1 MDGKLISDPKVY
13 QQVAGWLKS
22 RFVGIHAI
30 YSPGNNASEPEWY
43 LAAVD
48 LFEPGQTYKV
58 YFTLDEKRGI
68 RVKLLERWYFG

>member
-1 MDGKLISDPKVY
+1 MSKLISEPELY
-13 QQVAGWLKS
+13 QQVAGALKS

-30 YSPGNNASEPEWY
+30 YAPGSNSLEPEWY